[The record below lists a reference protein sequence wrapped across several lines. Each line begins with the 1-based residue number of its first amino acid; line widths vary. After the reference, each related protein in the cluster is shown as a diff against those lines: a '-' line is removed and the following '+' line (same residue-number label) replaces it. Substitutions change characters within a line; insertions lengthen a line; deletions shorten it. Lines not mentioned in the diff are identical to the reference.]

1 MAYGLQKATKS
12 KMVRMAAMAKMWKI
26 RLSAGDGRKKSEIS
40 YGRKSLI

>member
-12 KMVRMAAMAKMWKI
+12 NRVKMAAMAKMWRI

-40 YGRKSLI
+40 YGCKSLI

>member
-26 RLSAGDGRKKSEIS
+26 RLSAGDWRKKREIS